1 MFTSILLI
9 AIFVVILWFIKGLKK
24 KKKSFNFRV
33 LTALVIGLV
42 FGLVVQLTIGTEQTY
57 LVNDEGVKIESY
69 VTAAEVANDQS
80 SATDEDGNTIP
91 MLIDFAEIGF
101 DDTQIESVFGEDA
114 LKYDGAIVK
123 TQSDLTDPTYYKEK
137 NSPSANL
144 MMVMSIVSG
153 IYISLLKLIVIPLI
167 FISIT
172 TAIINAR
179 GKANLGKKVTKIITF
194 LLVTVAISAVVGVIT
209 SLLIGIDGA
218 ALQAGLGSTSD
229 VLERSASLTEK
240 STSLS
245 SMSIS
250 DLILAPIPSDFSFLV
265 GQGDTA
271 ALTTVIFGMF
281 LGYSVLQVD
290 KRYPERV
297 ALFIDILNSTKEVV
311 LSMVREILKLT
322 PFAIVA
328 LMATFMST
336 TDFAGMS
343 QLLLFVVGTY
353 VAIAI
358 MYVIHLLILAIFGLN
373 PVKFAIKSFPVLL
386 FGFGSR
392 SSMAAL
398 ALNTQTQREQLGVDE
413 MTSDLAGTF
422 GVTIGQNGCAGI
434 YPAMI
439 AVMAMQLDPNTT
451 ITIPWLIMLTIVIAI
466 SSFGIAGVGGGATFA
481 AIAVLSIMGLPV
493 TMAAILISV
502 EPLLDMARTALNISD
517 SMLTGV
523 VISKIDGDLDMETY
537 NE

>member
-42 FGLVVQLTIGTEQTY
+42 FGLIVQLGFGTAQTQII
-57 LVNDEGVKIESY
+57 DTEGNAVTNY
-69 VTAAEVANDQS
+69 VTTAELADGS
-80 SATDEDGNTIP
+80 GSLTDEDGSTVP
-91 MLIDFAEIGF
+91 MLISFDEVGL
-101 DDTQIESVFGEDA
+101 DDTSITKTFGNEA
-114 LKYDGAIVK
+114 LKYDGVLVSS
-123 TQSDLTDPTYYKEK
+123 QEDLSNPKYIKES
-137 NSPSANL
+137 NTANGNL
-144 MMVMSIVSG
+144 MTFMSIVSG
-153 IYISLLKLIVIPLI
+153 AYISLLKLIVIPLI
-167 FISIT
+167 FISIS
-172 TAIINAR
+172 TAIINVR
-179 GKANLGKKVTKIITF
+179 GKANLGKKVSKVIGI
-194 LLVTVAISAVVGVIT
+194 LLVTVSIAAVIGVVT
-209 SLLIGIDGA
+209 SLILGIDGA
-218 ALQAGLGSTSD
+218 ALVAGAQGAAD
-229 VLERSASLTEK
+229 VTDRASALTEK
-240 STSLS
+240 STTFAGLNYA
-245 SMSIS
+245 

-281 LGYSVLQVD
+281 LGYAVLQVD

-297 ALFIDILNSTKEVV
+297 ELFIKLLNSTKEVV

-328 LMATFMST
+328 LMASFMAT
-336 TDFAGMS
+336 TDFNGMS

-353 VAIAI
+353 IAI
-358 MYVIHLLILAIFGLN
+358 IIMYIVHLLILALFGLN
-373 PVKFAIKSFPVLL
+373 PIKFAKKSYPVLL

-398 ALNTQTQREQLGVDE
+398 TLNTQTQQEQLGVDE
-413 MTSDLAGTF
+413 MSADLSATF

-434 YPAMI
+434 YPAMV
-439 AVMAMQLDPNTT
+439 AVMAMQAMGNE
-451 ITIPWLIMLTIVIAI
+451 ITIGWVIMLVLVIAV

-517 SMLTGV
+517 GMLTGTLV
-523 VISKIDGDLDMETY
+523 SKIDGEIDMEKY
-537 NE
+537 NG

>member
-9 AIFVVILWFIKGLKK
+9 AIFVVILWFIRGLKK
-24 KKKSFNFRV
+24 KKKSFNYRV
-33 LTALVIGLV
+33 LTALIIGLV
-42 FGLVVQLTIGTEQTY
+42 FGLVVQLAFGTSQTQM
-57 LVNDEGVKIESY
+57 VDTEGNVITEY
-69 VTAAEVANDQS
+69 VSSTEVADG
-80 SATDEDGNTIP
+80 SASVKDEEGNITP
-91 MLIDFAEIGF
+91 MLITFDEVGL
-101 DDTQIESVFGEDA
+101 DDTTLTSTFGSDA
-114 LKYDGAIVK
+114 LKYDGVLVSS
-123 TQSDLTDPTYYKEK
+123 QDDLTNPKYVKET
-137 NSPSANL
+137 NTASGNL
-144 MMVMSIVSG
+144 MTFMSIFSG
-153 IYISLLKLIVIPLI
+153 VYISLLKLIVIPLI

-179 GKANLGKKVTKIITF
+179 GKANLGKKVSKVIGI
-194 LLVTVAISAVVGVIT
+194 LLVTVAISAVIGVIT
-209 SLLIGIDGA
+209 SLILGIDGA
-218 ALQAGLGSTSD
+218 ALVAGAQGAAD
-229 VLERSASLTEK
+229 VTDRATSLTEK
-240 STSLS
+240 SSTLGGLNYA
-245 SMSIS
+245 

-297 ALFIDILNSTKEVV
+297 ELFIKMLNTTKEVV

-328 LMATFMST
+328 LMATFMAT
-336 TDFAGMS
+336 TDFNGMS

-353 VAIAI
+353 VAIII
-358 MYVIHLLILAIFGLN
+358 MYIIHLLILALFGLN
-373 PVKFAIKSFPVLL
+373 PIKFAKKTYPVIL

-398 ALNTQTQREQLGVDE
+398 GMNIQAQKEELGVDE
-413 MTSDLAGTF
+413 MSADLSATF

-434 YPAMI
+434 YPAMV
-439 AVMAMQLDPNTT
+439 AVMAMQAMGNE
-451 ITIPWLIMLTIVIAI
+451 ITIGWILMLVLVIAI

-517 SMLTGV
+517 GMLTGALV
-523 VISKIDGDLDMETY
+523 SKIDGEIDMEKY
-537 NE
+537 NG